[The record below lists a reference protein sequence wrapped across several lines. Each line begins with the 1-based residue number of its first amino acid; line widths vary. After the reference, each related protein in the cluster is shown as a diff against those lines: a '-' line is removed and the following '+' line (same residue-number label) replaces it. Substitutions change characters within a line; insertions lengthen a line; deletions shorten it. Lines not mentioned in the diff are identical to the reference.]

1 MSASSKARAALAAG
15 KTAAEA
21 GKPATNPHNGN
32 SKDPAERVQARL
44 WRQGYQA
51 GNPMP
56 REDVAE

>member
-15 KTAAEA
+15 KKAAED
-21 GKPATNPHNGN
+21 GKPATNPHDGN
-32 SKDPAERVQARL
+32 STDPAERVQSRL

-56 REDVAE
+56 SEAAE

>member
-15 KTAAEA
+15 KHAAEA
-21 GKPATNPHNGN
+21 GQPAKNPHDGN
-32 SKDPAERVQARL
+32 SPDPAERVQARL

-56 REDVAE
+56 REDAE